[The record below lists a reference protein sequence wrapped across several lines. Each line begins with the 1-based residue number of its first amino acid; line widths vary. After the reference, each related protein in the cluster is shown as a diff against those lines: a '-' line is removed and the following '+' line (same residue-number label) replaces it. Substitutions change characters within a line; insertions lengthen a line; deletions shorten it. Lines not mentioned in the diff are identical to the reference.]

1 MTEMTNELKTIRS
14 YFTFLSRNKAYTF
27 INILG
32 FSLSLMFVIIIS
44 FYAFQEYS
52 VDKSVDNAK
61 RIYSVCVEIGDGNGG
76 VQLAEGSHWRVQ
88 RVLKKAFPE
97 IEMTCAVASASR
109 SMLGAQGEQ
118 VNTDIMYADSTFFS
132 MISIPLAE
140 GDSRSVLNQRNA
152 AVVSEEYA
160 RKMFGQKSPIGQKL
174 RFFGDDTGS
183 GQLRVTGV
191 FTTTDGTS
199 FHHADII
206 TRFENVAIF
215 NPSITSENMENATG
229 ANVLLLTREG
239 SNLESKLKLID
250 KELKESGFWF
260 FNMPD
265 SPVHTRLLRLSD
277 RYFSPYVSGNP
288 GMGND
293 DSLRG
298 DAKLVGMLFAV
309 ALVILLFSIINYI
322 NLTVAQSAGRAREMA
337 TRRLLGAQRSAIM
350 LRLVAEST
358 LLCLVCLVVA
368 LALTAVAMPYAARLL
383 DTQLHFSGLFTA
395 ANIAVGVAFVLVVGF
410 LSGLLPAIVISR
422 AKPIDVVRG
431 TFRLHSKLW
440 FSKVF
445 IVFQNVITILL
456 MTSSVV
462 MVLQVRHL
470 INAPLGYVHDHL
482 LDLPTFGGDAPEDA
496 QFVEE
501 VKRLPCVTGAS
512 LCCGYMLDGGNNMT
526 TVVNGRSLSFQV
538 FKGDENYMKILGL
551 KLLRDNRVSDES
563 GVYVNRQALAEMGLP
578 LTARSFRLGDGEE
591 DPIVK
596 IRGVLADFTIS
607 DITALQ
613 HPVLLY
619 VHKQLKYPW
628 SILVKV
634 QGDET
639 EACKR
644 VAAVWSKVMKADA
657 AQNFDNPYADRQLRE
672 HFARERRTA
681 TIVTLFAAIAIV
693 ISLLG
698 LVAMS
703 TYFIEQRRKEI
714 AIRKVF
720 GSTSRQ
726 IYVRLVRTFL
736 SYVGIAFVIAVPLVY
751 HFMGSW
757 LSNYNYR
764 ISLAW
769 WIYAAAGAACL
780 VVSFVAVMVQSH
792 AAANSN
798 PAEGVKGE

>member
-1 MTEMTNELKTIRS
+1 MTNELKTIRS

-32 FSLSLMFVIIIS
+32 FSLSLMFVVIIT
-44 FYAFQEYS
+44 FYAHQEYS
-52 VDKSVDNAK
+52 VDKSIGNAP

-76 VQLAEGSHWRVQ
+76 VQLCEGSHWRVQ

-97 IEMTCAVASASR
+97 IEMTCAVASADR
-109 SMLGAQGEQ
+109 SMAGVQGEQ
-118 VNTDIMYADSTFFS
+118 VNADVMFADSTFFS
-132 MISIPLAE
+132 MVSIPLVE
-140 GDSRSVLNQRNA
+140 GDNRSVLCQRNA

-160 RKMFGQKSPIGQKL
+160 RKMFGRKSPVGQKL
-174 RFFGDDTGS
+174 RFYGDDTGS
-183 GQLRVTGV
+183 TQLRVTGV

-206 TRFENVAIF
+206 TRFENVATF
-215 NPSITSENMENATG
+215 NSSLTSEQMQNATG

-239 SNLESKLKLID
+239 SRLESKLPLID

-260 FNMPD
+260 YNMPGT
-265 SPVHTRLLRLSD
+265 SVHTKLLRLSD
-277 RYFSPYVSGNP
+277 RYFSPSVSGNA

-298 DAKLVGMLFAV
+298 DAKLVGLLFAV
-309 ALVILLFSIINYI
+309 AIVILLFSIINYI

-337 TRRLLGAQRSAIM
+337 TRRLLGAQRSGIM

-383 DTQLHFSGLFTA
+383 STQLHFAGLFSV
-395 ANIAVGVAFVLVVGF
+395 ANVAIGVAFVLVVGF

-431 TFRLHSKLW
+431 TFRMRNKLW

-456 MTSSVV
+456 MASSIV

-482 LDLPTFGGDAPEDA
+482 LDLPTFGGDAPENA
-496 QFVEE
+496 QFVAE
-501 VKRLPCVTGAS
+501 VKRLPCVTDAS

-526 TVVNGRSLSFQV
+526 TVVNGRSISFQV
-538 FKGDENYMKILGL
+538 FRGDENYMRILGL
-551 KLLRDNRVSDES
+551 KLLRDNRVPDED

-578 LTARSFRLGDGEE
+578 LTARSFRLGGGKE
-591 DPIVK
+591 DPVVK
-596 IRGVLADFTIS
+596 IRGVLADFTIV
-607 DITALQ
+607 DITAPQ

-619 VHKQLKYPW
+619 VQKGLKYPW
-628 SILVKV
+628 SVLVKV
-634 QGDET
+634 QGDEA

-681 TIVTLFAAIAIV
+681 TIVTLFAAIAVV

-698 LVAMS
+698 LVAIS

-726 IYVRLVRTFL
+726 IYVRLVRTFV
-736 SYVGIAFVIAVPLVY
+736 SYVGIAFAVAVPLVY
-751 HFMGSW
+751 CFMSRW

-764 ISLAW
+764 ISLSW
-769 WIYAAAGAACL
+769 WIYAASGAACL
-780 VVSFVAVMVQSH
+780 AVSFVAVMAQSR
-792 AAANSN
+792 AAADSN
-798 PAEGVKGE
+798 PAEGVKAE